1 MQYVEEVAMY
11 KIKKYMIAI
20 SVMLVVSIVSLLVLS
35 TLTYLFKWQA
45 DKAMI
50 GIIVTYVL
58 AGFAGGICLRNET
71 QIACRRKLI
80 EPFIVATAYMLL
92 LLLLSCFIF
101 QIPFRFS
108 IQFLMIWLLI
118 VLSSFVAMRLKSHSR

>member
-1 MQYVEEVAMY
+1 MCKV
-11 KIKKYMIAI
+11 KKYCIAI
-20 SVMLVVSIVSLLVLS
+20 GVMLVVSIVSLLVLS
-35 TLTYLFKWQA
+35 TCTYLFKWQA
-45 DKAMI
+45 NKAMI

-71 QIACRRKLI
+71 QIGDRRRLI
-80 EPFIVATAYMLL
+80 EALIIGTAYMLL

-108 IQFLMIWLLI
+108 IQLIMIWLLI
-118 VLSSFVAMRLKSHSR
+118 VLSSFVAMSLKSHSR

>member
-1 MQYVEEVAMY
+1 MY

-20 SVMLVVSIVSLLVLS
+20 SVMLVVSIVSLFVVS
-35 TLTYLFKWQA
+35 TFTYLFKWQA
-45 DKAMI
+45 NKAMI

-71 QIACRRKLI
+71 QIGYRRRLI
-80 EPFIVATAYMLL
+80 EALIIGTAYMLL

-118 VLSSFVAMRLKSHSR
+118 VLSSFVAMSLKSHSR

>member
-1 MQYVEEVAMY
+1 MCKV
-11 KIKKYMIAI
+11 KKYCIAI
-20 SVMLVVSIVSLLVLS
+20 GVMLVVSIVSLLVLS

-58 AGFAGGICLRNET
+58 AGFAGGICLRNEI
-71 QIACRRKLI
+71 QIGDRRRLI
-80 EPFIVATAYMLL
+80 EALIIGTAYMLL

-108 IQFLMIWLLI
+108 IQLIMIWLLI
-118 VLSSFVAMRLKSHSR
+118 VLSSFVAMSLKSHSR